1 MSKYLKLTMIIV
13 LGTNVLWAESYTPPS
28 LNELKAKINKDES
41 NYNYVEVNN
50 QSEYDDLVE
59 ERGEDFGIS
68 LEDNENREVINVVKI
83 RNVSDRKKY
92 LADENK
98 YLHNSSSK
106 ADRNLGIEYQG
117 DVSRRKLTN
126 VVDIQ
131 NSNLSGSS
139 NSGVSVTT
147 DSTTVSNASIKNSTT
162 VRNSTLGNK

>member
-68 LEDNENREVINVVKI
+68 LEDNENREVINVVK
-83 RNVSDRKKY
+83 
-92 LADENK
+92 
-98 YLHNSSSK
+98 
-106 ADRNLGIEYQG
+106 
-117 DVSRRKLTN
+117 
-126 VVDIQ
+126 
-131 NSNLSGSS
+131 
-139 NSGVSVTT
+139 
-147 DSTTVSNASIKNSTT
+147 
-162 VRNSTLGNK
+162 